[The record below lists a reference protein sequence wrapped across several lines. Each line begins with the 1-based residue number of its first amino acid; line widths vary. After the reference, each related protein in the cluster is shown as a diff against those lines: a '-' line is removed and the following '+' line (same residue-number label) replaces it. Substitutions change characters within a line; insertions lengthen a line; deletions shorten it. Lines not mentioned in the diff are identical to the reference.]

1 MQQPMNPPRCERK
14 GTLPH
19 PATRV
24 LVWELLSGRVAKYF
38 CDEHSRDASPQPY
51 FVSKLVGYHERAKA
65 ATEEERTADQLE
77 AEGIV
82 TITRPY
88 SLAEE

>member
-1 MQQPMNPPRCERK
+1 MQQPMNPPRCEKK

-24 LVWELLSGRVAKYF
+24 LVWELLSGRVTKF
-38 CDEHSRDASPQPY
+38 LCDEHSEDASPQPY

-65 ATEEERTADQLE
+65 ATEEE
-77 AEGIV
+77 
-82 TITRPY
+82 
-88 SLAEE
+88 